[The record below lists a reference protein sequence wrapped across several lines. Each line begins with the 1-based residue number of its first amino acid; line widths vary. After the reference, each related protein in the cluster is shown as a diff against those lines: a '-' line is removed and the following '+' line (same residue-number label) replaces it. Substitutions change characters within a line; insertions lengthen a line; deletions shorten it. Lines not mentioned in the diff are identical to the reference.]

1 MPRPLAGLAGCTR
14 IPATGELP
22 ILEIASDATFPP
34 FHYIDDTGTPT
45 GFDIELARIIAA
57 RAGLQPVVEVRAYD
71 ELFAGLPSGAHDLV
85 AATTGITPERQKNY
99 LFTDPYFETCQAA
112 LVRVGAG
119 EPTSLAELAGRRVG
133 ASGAGSAARAMR
145 TVAGAEHVRL
155 DEEGVAPLVDGVV
168 DAIVV
173 DEWDAV
179 EMARASDG
187 RLRVLPEPVA
197 SEHYA
202 FVLAQGRDE
211 LKRELNRAL
220 NELTEE
226 GVVAALRARFGVVR
240 DAEWPIQL
248 ESAARGIVTQGVA
261 QTRGPCAVT
270 VECRGGGNIREA
282 LCGEII
288 ADDGSVWA
296 VPSPITDGAT
306 PVDVFNECTG
316 GGANPD
322 YEADLE
328 TQIIDGTG
336 DGAGG
341 VEITAHLF
349 GDNYFELYANG
360 AYVGRDA
367 VGFTPFNSHA
377 ARFQVTYPV
386 TYAALL
392 VDWEGYLGVGLEDTR
407 DRFHIG
413 DGGFIATFSD
423 GTATDETWKCKV
435 FYVAPLDDAGCVAF
449 DERGNADS
457 SSCPSED
464 AAVSCIENDPARTCR
479 ALHLPLPDDWMRP
492 DFDDSAWLPARTYTA
507 DEVTGSPAF
516 RNRHAVSRRRVHLDE
531 QSRSGQSSDL
541 SKDGGIRAVRRF
553 PDHVTRRRNP
563 P

>member
-1 MPRPLAGLAGCTR
+1 MRFAYAVALFAGLAGCTR

-34 FHYIDDTGTPT
+34 FHYIDDAGMPT
-45 GFDIELARIIAA
+45 GFD
-57 RAGLQPVVEVRAYD
+57 
-71 ELFAGLPSGAHDLV
+71 
-85 AATTGITPERQKNY
+85 T
-99 LFTDPYFETCQAA
+99 
-112 LVRVGAG
+112 
-119 EPTSLAELAGRRVG
+119 
-133 ASGAGSAARAMR
+133 
-145 TVAGAEHVRL
+145 
-155 DEEGVAPLVDGVV
+155 
-168 DAIVV
+168 
-173 DEWDAV
+173 
-179 EMARASDG
+179 
-187 RLRVLPEPVA
+187 
-197 SEHYA
+197 
-202 FVLAQGRDE
+202 
-211 LKRELNRAL
+211 
-220 NELTEE
+220 ELTEE
-226 GVVAALRARFGVVR
+226 GVVAALRARFGVAR
-240 DAEWPIQL
+240 DAEWPVQV

-270 VECRGGGNIREA
+270 VECQGGGNIREA
-282 LCGEII
+282 LCGEIT

-328 TQIIDGTG
+328 TQIID
-336 DGAGG
+336 DADADAG

-349 GDNYFELYANG
+349 GDNYFELYVNG
-360 AYVGRDA
+360 VYVGRDA

-377 ARFQVTYPV
+377 ARFQVSYPV

-449 DERGNADS
+449 DAHGNADS

-464 AAVSCIENDPARTCR
+464 AAVSCIENDPTSTCR
-479 ALHLPLPDDWMRP
+479 ALHLPLPDGWMRP
-492 DFDDSAWLPARTYTA
+492 ELDDSDWLPATTYTP
-507 DEVTGSPAF
+507 DEVTGSPGF
-516 RNRHAVSRRRVHLDE
+516 RNYEDTLFRGGEFIWTSNLDLDNQVVCRKTVE
-531 QSRSGQSSDL
+531 S
-541 SKDGGIRAVRRF
+541 A
-553 PDHVTRRRNP
+553 P
-563 P
+563 